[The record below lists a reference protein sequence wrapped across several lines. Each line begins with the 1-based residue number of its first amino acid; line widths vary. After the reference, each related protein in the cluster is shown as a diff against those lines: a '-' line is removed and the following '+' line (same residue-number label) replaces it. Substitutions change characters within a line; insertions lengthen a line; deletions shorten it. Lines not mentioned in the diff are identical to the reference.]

1 MDDNVMHIFGFVI
14 KPIHVSVFYNS
25 IFLLMGAGSIYAWF
39 KTRWQSRGN
48 RHMHRYVHSVN
59 EVSDVDREGYRTLKL
74 RNLGMVEHV
83 DTVIHGDELGE
94 RIMRALILRPV
105 GLLESGASGP
115 VIIGHASHAVHMS
128 VMAAWA

>member
-83 DTVIHGDELGE
+83 DTGRSH
-94 RIMRALILRPV
+94 
-105 GLLESGASGP
+105 SGSYEHRRFPCQNRSARK
-115 VIIGHASHAVHMS
+115 
-128 VMAAWA
+128 

>member
-39 KTRWQSRGN
+39 MTRWQSRGN
-48 RHMHRYVHSVN
+48 RDMHRYVHSVN

-83 DTVIHGDELGE
+83 DNYLANASIIAGICLVQLD
-94 RIMRALILRPV
+94 LR
-105 GLLESGASGP
+105 LSNP
-115 VIIGHASHAVHMS
+115 VISNHKSPVRFG
-128 VMAAWA
+128 